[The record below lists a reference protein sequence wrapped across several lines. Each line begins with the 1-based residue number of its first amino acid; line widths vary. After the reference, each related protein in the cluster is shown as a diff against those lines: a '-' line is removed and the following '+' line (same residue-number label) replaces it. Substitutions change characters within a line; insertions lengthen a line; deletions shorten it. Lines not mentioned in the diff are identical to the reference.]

1 MGLTSHGNG
10 RGAKAHLQ
18 AAYPGAFSRASGLA
32 DARAMMRVD
41 RAHTAVIVD
50 GNVMLRQVP
59 ASATK
64 MNDYVFF
71 VWKMLSSACSA
82 GERVVVVFD
91 EAEHTTKAK
100 TEEQARRDST
110 RAARYVAPEV
120 EALSDDFDAAF
131 LDNFSNV
138 NLIMDN
144 RVARERFIDEVCRQ
158 VNERLQSEARKFFLQ
173 NTLMK
178 VVFDGVDPR
187 GAARPRGAKRVP
199 QMSGD
204 PDLLAVVDR
213 TGLGGAPL
221 GEGDLKMRD
230 VAYRIHGSAY
240 CGEECAGVKVI
251 LHATIDTDSLP
262 IMMLLEDRLNR
273 ECGLKRTTRD
283 VIAFKEQQRPKRK
296 TEDDAAQGEDRRFLL
311 CDVCTLYNGI
321 VRSAFPQRD
330 PVLAVS
336 AEDRRRL
343 FALFAIS
350 AAVSGCDFML
360 VRGTNFQDTL
370 EGAFRMIR
378 NNTTTVS
385 LLDDMCNGDEG
396 TLLNMTPL
404 VKELLEYTSGVLS
417 ERPRMGKA
425 SANVRDAHPDCL
437 RRAVFC
443 ASYWSANEQKNTA
456 AFGFVPLSG

>member
-1 MGLTSHGNG
+1 
-10 RGAKAHLQ
+10 
-18 AAYPGAFSRASGLA
+18 
-32 DARAMMRVD
+32 MMHVD
-41 RAHTAVIVD
+41 RAHTAVVVD

-59 ASATK
+59 SSATK

-71 VWKMLSSACSA
+71 VWKMVSTACSA
-82 GERVVVVFD
+82 GERVVIVFD
-91 EAEHTTKAK
+91 EAEHTTQAK

-120 EALSDDFDAAF
+120 ESLSDDFDAAF
-131 LDNFSNV
+131 LENFSNV

-187 GAARPRGAKRVP
+187 GAARPRGVKRAP

-204 PDLLAVVDR
+204 PELLAVVQRD
-213 TGLGGAPL
+213 GAPL
-221 GEGDLKMRD
+221 GEGDIKMRD
-230 VAYRIHGSAY
+230 VAYRIHCSAQ
-240 CGEECAGVKVI
+240 AGGACVGVRVV
-251 LHATIDTDSLP
+251 LHSTIDTDSLP
-262 IMMLLEDRLNR
+262 ITLLLEDRLNR
-273 ECGLKRTTRD
+273 EFALNRTTRD
-283 VIAFKEQQRPKRK
+283 VIAFKEQNRHKRK
-296 TEDDAAQGEDRRFLL
+296 SEDEAAQAGDDRRFLL
-311 CDVCTLYNGI
+311 CDVCTLYNGV

-330 PVLAVS
+330 PLLSVS
-336 AEDRRRL
+336 ADDRRRL
-343 FALFAIS
+343 FALFAMS

-360 VRGTNFQDTL
+360 VRGTNFKDTL

-385 LLDDMCNGDEG
+385 LLDNVSNGDEG

-425 SANVRDAHPDCL
+425 SASVRDVHPDCL

-456 AFGFVPLSG
+456 AFGFVPLKG

>member
-1 MGLTSHGNG
+1 MGLASHGNG
-10 RGAKAHLQ
+10 RGAKACLQ
-18 AAYPGAFSRASGLA
+18 TAYPGAFSRASGLA
-32 DARAMMRVD
+32 DARAMMHVD
-41 RAHTAVIVD
+41 RAHTAVVVD

-59 ASATK
+59 SSVTK

-71 VWKMLSSACSA
+71 VWRMVSAACSA

-91 EAEHTTKAK
+91 EAAHTTRAK
-100 TEEQARRDST
+100 IEEQARRDST

-120 EALSDDFDAAF
+120 ASLSDDFDASF
-131 LDNFSNV
+131 LENFANV
-138 NLIMDN
+138 NLLMDN

-173 NTLMK
+173 KTLLK

-187 GAARPRGAKRVP
+187 GAARPRGVPRAP

-204 PDLLAVVDR
+204 PGLLTVVQR
-213 TGLGGAPL
+213 SESM

-230 VAYRIHGSAY
+230 VAYRIHCSAQA
-240 CGEECAGVKVI
+240 GEECAGVKMI
-251 LHATIDTDSLP
+251 LHSTIDTDALP
-262 IMMLLEDRLNR
+262 ILMLLEDRLNR
-273 ECGLKRTTRD
+273 EFALGRTTRD

-296 TEDDAAQGEDRRFLL
+296 SDDDSAQAGDDRRFLL
-311 CDVCTLYNGI
+311 CDVCTLYNG
-321 VRSAFPQRD
+321 VVQSAFPHRD
-330 PVLAVS
+330 PLLAVS
-336 AEDRRRL
+336 ADDRRRL
-343 FALFAIS
+343 FALFALS

-360 VRGTNFQDTL
+360 VKGTNFQDTL

-443 ASYWSANEQKNTA
+443 ASYWSANEQKNTP
-456 AFGFVPLSG
+456 AFGFVPLKG